1 MAFAP
6 PALFCLLALATPDVS
21 LAQGNQ
27 GGGTDQ
33 AGRSSG
39 PNQQQGQGQQ
49 PGRSEAQSAPVGA
62 GTTDGT
68 TTGVSGPSDPATE
81 IAGANELPPLP
92 RPALCD
98 AYADTDAYPWCMAV
112 VLRGD
117 AVPVPAPDPGNREE
131 SR

>member
-1 MAFAP
+1 MRRVFTL
-6 PALFCLLALATPDVS
+6 PALLCMLALATPAVS

-39 PNQQQGQGQQ
+39 QSQQQGRP

-68 TTGVSGPSDPATE
+68 TTGVSGPSDPA
-81 IAGANELPPLP
+81 AGTARANELPPLP
-92 RPALCD
+92 GPALCD
-98 AYADTDAYPWCMAV
+98 GYEDTDAYPWCMAV
-112 VLRGD
+112 VLRGSE
-117 AVPVPAPDPGNREE
+117 VPVPAPDTETREG